1 MEPIN
6 GLLGNFIKNK
16 ILKKMSPEIEAFL
29 FVADIYENINS
40 EILPQLRT
48 GENIVSNRYV
58 YAFVAYQRS
67 QGLNLKRNES
77 LNFFCSEKDFHIY

>member
-48 GENIVSNRYV
+48 RKYC
-58 YAFVAYQRS
+58 F
-67 QGLNLKRNES
+67 K
-77 LNFFCSEKDFHIY
+77 